1 MDVNSTVKVDRQK
14 LPPFNVH
21 LYGPLDNI
29 QRKVDAKALKQ
40 YLVENVLTKVIDKI
54 QGGKGGAGD
63 ILKNIIGGSSQQAAP
78 SPKDN
83 PDNNNGTENLI
94 KKGLG
99 NLFK

>member
-1 MDVNSTVKVDRQK
+1 M
-14 LPPFNVH
+14 
-21 LYGPLDNI
+21 
-29 QRKVDAKALKQ
+29 
-40 YLVENVLTKVIDKI
+40 VENVLTKVIDKI

-78 SPKDN
+78 SPTDN